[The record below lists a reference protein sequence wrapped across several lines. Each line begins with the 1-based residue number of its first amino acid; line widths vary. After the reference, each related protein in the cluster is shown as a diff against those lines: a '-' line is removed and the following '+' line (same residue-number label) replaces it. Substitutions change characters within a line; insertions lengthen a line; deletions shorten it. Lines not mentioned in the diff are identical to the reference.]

1 MIRLMFIACLI
12 GFLTGCGPQVPQ
24 FIVYRD
30 VPESPSFVVVPPN
43 NRMYEVYFAN
53 EIEEAIISC
62 GVKVVKRPSTKRIT
76 TEKSIGGSEG
86 NRVRDPNASVS
97 SVREA
102 DAKRVESYLEYQP
115 TDADYMVQTY
125 GVERQVKILKRDTR
139 EVLAIFYAVRYKK
152 GRVWFTWR
160 HKVHETLKLMG
171 IKVRNPFPEKK
182 PAPNRVAPATSY
194 RPPLFR
200 DVTS

>member
-1 MIRLMFIACLI
+1 MRRLLLVSCLI
-12 GFLTGCGPQVPQ
+12 GFLTGCAQKVPQ

-30 VPESPSFVVVPPN
+30 VPESPSFVVVPAN

-62 GVKVVKRPSTKRIT
+62 GVKVVKRPSTKRIR
-76 TEKSIGGSEG
+76 TEKSIGGLEG
-86 NRVRDPNASVS
+86 NQVRDPDASVS
-97 SVREA
+97 SIREA

-125 GVERQVKILKRDTR
+125 GAERQVKISKRDTR
-139 EVLAIFYAVRYKK
+139 EVLAIFYAIRYKK

-171 IKVRNPFPEKK
+171 IKVRNPFPAK
-182 PAPNRVAPATSY
+182 PRSKS
-194 RPPLFR
+194 RR
-200 DVTS
+200 SGS

>member
-1 MIRLMFIACLI
+1 MRRLLLVTCLI
-12 GFLTGCGPQVPQ
+12 GLLTGCASQAPQ

-30 VPESPSFVVVPPN
+30 VPESPSFVVVPAN
-43 NRMYEVYFAN
+43 NYMHQILFAN

-76 TEKSIGGSEG
+76 TEKSIGGLEG

-115 TDADYMVQTY
+115 TGADYMVETY
-125 GVERQVKILKRDTR
+125 SAERQVKISRRDTR
-139 EVLAIFYAVRYKK
+139 EVLAIFYAKRYKK
-152 GRVWFTWR
+152 GHVWLTWR
-160 HKVHETLKLMG
+160 HKVYETLKLLG
-171 IKVRNPFPEKK
+171 FKVRNPFPAK
-182 PAPNRVAPATSY
+182 PRSE
-194 RPPLFR
+194 
-200 DVTS
+200 SGH